1 MTSRKVYLMSKFQ
14 VRVYYEDTDFS
25 GYVYH
30 ANYLKYCERARSGYL
45 RDMGIDQN
53 TMFVEGLAFVVRKMD
68 CEFLR
73 PAIFDDVL
81 DVETTLV
88 EMGGARFE
96 LAQVVK
102 RNEDLVFT
110 ARVTVAI
117 IGKGGRPQRVPEKV
131 RAVLADG
138 PPLRQAAP
146 ATSPPIRM
154 RERIS

>member
-1 MTSRKVYLMSKFQ
+1 MSKFQ
-14 VRVYYEDTDFS
+14 VRVFYEDTDFS

-45 RDMGIDQN
+45 RDVGVDQN
-53 TMFVEGLAFVVRKMD
+53 AMFAEGHAFVVRKMD

-73 PAIFDDVL
+73 PAKFDDVL

-96 LAQVVK
+96 LAQVV
-102 RNEDLVFT
+102 RRDGELVFS

-117 IGKGGRPQRVPEKV
+117 IDREGRPQRISKELATKV
-131 RAVLADG
+131 SR
-138 PPLRQAAP
+138 
-146 ATSPPIRM
+146 
-154 RERIS
+154 